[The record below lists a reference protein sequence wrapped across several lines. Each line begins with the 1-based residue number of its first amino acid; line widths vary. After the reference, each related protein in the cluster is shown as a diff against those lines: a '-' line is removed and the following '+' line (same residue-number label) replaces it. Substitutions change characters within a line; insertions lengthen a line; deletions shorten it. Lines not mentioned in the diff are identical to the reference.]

1 MVDVRKRVHKFYK
14 NSTRK
19 NVFIQLLSFGKY
31 FENNIAR
38 YWRDIGAMLARYW
51 RDIGYLGQYWPREPI
66 SHQYGKQY

>member
-38 YWRDIGAMLARYW
+38 YWRDIGAILVILAN
-51 RDIGYLGQYWPREPI
+51 IGQESQYRTNMGNNI
-66 SHQYGKQY
+66 SKQY